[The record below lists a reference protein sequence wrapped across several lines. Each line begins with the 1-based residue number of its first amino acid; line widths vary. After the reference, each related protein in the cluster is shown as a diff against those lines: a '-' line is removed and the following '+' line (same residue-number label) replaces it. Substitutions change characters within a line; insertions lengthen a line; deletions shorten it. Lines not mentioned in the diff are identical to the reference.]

1 MAEGKLTEKIIEL
14 IDEKI
19 REIEDYAIDTQEP
32 EERYIHEINCLVVSK
47 FLLGG
52 RDKNC
57 VVIDWFSTISDF
69 VFKKTKKSIDKHQ
82 EISQAIDL
90 TIKKS

>member
-1 MAEGKLTEKIIEL
+1 MEELLEL
-14 IDEKI
+14 IDKKI
-19 REIEDYAIDTQEP
+19 EEIQNYAIDTQEN

-57 VVIDWFSTISDF
+57 VVID
-69 VFKKTKKSIDKHQ
+69 
-82 EISQAIDL
+82 
-90 TIKKS
+90 